1 MLRRLSLIAAAAL
14 LIHPRVA
21 RAQDASLEAGL
32 RQTASLAG
40 EPAIVSAAG
49 LAPDDTPNLTIENP
63 WAFDSAVAKRRVVLV
78 GADDVPA
85 ANAVIAAVKWLKT
98 DAPRPLRTAWAVS
111 AMPLAR
117 FAVTDALS
125 LNRWITF
132 QAPDIVVEFG
142 AGGVVHTAGVRV
154 ESVPVTGSF
163 EAFRIFLESGAATPS
178 DLHAMIAARVKRD
191 PLAVAKTLAP
201 KYPGTPAI
209 SYIPSVA
216 WMNALRLSKV
226 TGDASLRDKVMTQTQ
241 PWLSGGQP
249 LVGDRI
255 QLTTVAGTS
264 IFAELAAEGD
274 TPAGRA
280 AMPLAEKGRELA
292 SAEKSPGVAQ
302 YGSGW
307 TDDMFMSGVVLARTA
322 RLRSHQGDFDIAARL
337 LTAYA
342 GRLQRTDGLFNHAID
357 GPIAWGRG
365 NGFAAMGLTE
375 VLTTMPTSHPQRRTL
390 LEIYRRQ
397 MAAAKSAQAPDGM
410 WREIIDDPAAYREE
424 TATAMLLTAMAR
436 GVRLGWL
443 DRSYVPVVQRAW
455 RGLAAHVADD
465 GTVID
470 VCASTGS
477 GPNRKYYFDRPAV
490 TGADDRGGAMALL
503 AAIESLAMQRP

>member
-1 MLRRLSLIAAAAL
+1 MAGRLSLFVAAAL

-21 RAQDASLEAGL
+21 PTQDASLETAV
-32 RQTASLAG
+32 RQTAALTG
-40 EPAIVSAAG
+40 EPATVSAAG
-49 LAPDDTPNLTIENP
+49 LAPDDLPNLTIENP
-63 WAFDSAVAKRRVVLV
+63 WAFDTTVAKRRVVLV
-78 GADDVPA
+78 GADDLPA

-98 DAPRPLRTAWAVS
+98 AAPRPLKTAWAVS

-117 FAVTDALS
+117 FAAADALS

-132 QAPDIVVEFG
+132 QAPDIVVAFG
-142 AGGVVHTAGVRV
+142 AGGVVRIEGVRV
-154 ESVPVTGSF
+154 ESVPVASSI
-163 EAFRIFLESGAATPS
+163 EALRRILDSAATTPS
-178 DLHAMIAARVKRD
+178 GLHATITARVKRD
-191 PLAVAKTLAP
+191 PLAVAKILAA
-201 KYPGTPAI
+201 KYPGTPSI

-216 WMNALRLSKV
+216 WMNAWRLSKL
-226 TGDASLRDKVMTQTQ
+226 TGDASLRDRVLAQTR
-241 PWLSGGQP
+241 PWLSGEKP

-255 QLTTVAGTS
+255 QLTMVAGAS
-264 IFAELAAEGD
+264 FFAELAAERD
-274 TPAGRA
+274 TTAGRA

-307 TDDMFMSGVVLARTA
+307 TDDMFMSGIVLARTA
-322 RLRSHQGDFDIAARL
+322 RLPGHESDFDTAARL

-342 GRLQRTDGLFNHAID
+342 GRLQRPDGVFNHAIE

-365 NGFAAMGLTE
+365 NGFAALGLTE
-375 VLTTMPTSHPQRRTL
+375 VLTTMPAAHPQRTSL
-390 LEIYRRQ
+390 LAIYRRQ

-436 GVRLGWL
+436 GLRLGWL
-443 DRSYVPVVQRAW
+443 DRSYRPAVQRAW
-455 RGLAAHVADD
+455 RALAAHVADD

-503 AAIESLAMQRP
+503 AAMEIVAMKRP